1 MRNTWYVVTVVNH
14 PLVLY
19 RLSLMRDKR
28 TPVSQFRRLTTQ
40 IGQLMAYEVF
50 RDLPMADLPIETPV
64 AKMLAPTLAHHP
76 VTLVSVLRAGD
87 ALLAGFLESV
97 PNAAVGHIGLARDHQ
112 TLQPAQYLHSLP
124 QQASKGTV
132 VILDPMLATGGSA
145 IHAVSAIRAAG
156 SAEVRYVSLVAA
168 PEGLSALDESHP
180 DVSVFTAAIDD
191 GLNEKGYIV
200 PGLGDAGDRMFGTL

>member
-1 MRNTWYVVTVVNH
+1 
-14 PLVLY
+14 
-19 RLSLMRDKR
+19 MRDKR

-50 RDLPMADLPIETPV
+50 RDLPLSDLPIETPV
-64 AKMLAPTLAHHP
+64 AKTLAPTLANHP

-87 ALLAGFLESV
+87 ALLYGFLESV
-97 PNAAVGHIGLARDHQ
+97 PNASVGHLGLSRDHE
-112 TLQPAQYLHSLP
+112 TLKPSQYLHSLP
-124 QQASKGTV
+124 SQASKGLV

-145 IHAVSAIRAAG
+145 IHAVSTIKSLG
-156 SAEVRYVSLVAA
+156 EAEIRYVSLVAA
-168 PEGLSALDESHP
+168 PEGLTALDERHP
-180 DVSVFTAAIDD
+180 DVAVFTAAIDE

>member
-1 MRNTWYVVTVVNH
+1 VVTVVNH

-28 TPVSQFRRLTTQ
+28 TPVSQFRRLTSQ

-50 RDLPMADLPIETPV
+50 RDLPLTDLPIETPV
-64 AKMLAPTLAHHP
+64 AKMVAPTLSNHP

-87 ALLAGFLESV
+87 ALLSGFLESM
-97 PNAAVGHIGLARDHQ
+97 PNASVGHLGLARDHE
-112 TLQPAQYLHSLP
+112 TLKPSQYLRSLP
-124 QQASKGTV
+124 QQAARGLV

-145 IHAVSAIRAAG
+145 IHAVSAIKSLG

-168 PEGLSALDESHP
+168 PEGLQALDEAYP
-180 DVSVFTAAIDD
+180 DISVFTASIDE